1 MKIAQSNVNLVS
13 SHRYY
18 EENTVT
24 VQSSVM
30 TRSSFLENLQNQEKK
45 MDSLQVGSGDESG
58 TVNSG
63 TYTSLK
69 PAKSEYLGTREATLE
84 EQIAEMRARILEHL
98 LSFLQLLEGD
108 GAGKSYKST
117 LNQASNMLTSNM
129 FVKTTTVQMTHTEE
143 EVTSFTGD
151 GIALTEDGRTIDF
164 NVGFSMSRR
173 FCEYAGISVSSAVSL
188 IDPLV
193 INVGSDIT
201 SISDQNFFFDL
212 DSDGREEKISAP
224 GNGTGFLAYDK
235 NGDGII
241 NNGNELFGTKSGNGF
256 KDLSQYDLDN
266 NGWIDENDEIFY
278 KLKVWLKNEDGTDS
292 LLSLSEADVG
302 AIYLGNAETQYTHQ
316 NTENYM
322 VSAMMRASGVFLK
335 ESGGVGTIHQVDMAA
350 L

>member
-13 SHRYY
+13 SHKYY
-18 EENTVT
+18 EENAVT

-30 TRSSFLENLQNQEKK
+30 TRGAFLENLQNQEKK
-45 MDSLQVGSGDESG
+45 MDSLELGQGDDGAVSSE
-58 TVNSG
+58 N
-63 TYTSLK
+63 YTSLK
-69 PAKSEYLGTREATLE
+69 PAKTEYLGTIEASLE
-84 EQIAEMRARILEHL
+84 EQIAELRARLLQNILSL
-98 LSFLQLLEGD
+98 LQIFGGD
-108 GAGKSYKST
+108 GQSSGYKDMMRQT
-117 LNQASNMLTSNM
+117 SNMLTSNM
-129 FVKTTTVQMTHTEE
+129 FVKTTTVQITHTEE

-164 NVGFSMSRR
+164 NVGFSLSRR

-193 INVGSDIT
+193 INVGNDIT

-256 KDLSQYDLDN
+256 KDLSEYDLDN